1 MKKKIKPGVYIVV
14 NPAQDKKEVL
24 HRLTQL
30 KDEEISAI
38 QVWNN
43 PDVEKMDEELID
55 GIIHLFKGSTPVLI
69 NNQWEML
76 KTHAFDGVHFDTIPD
91 NYDEIISEVNRDFI
105 KGVTLGNELDVV
117 RKAEELNF
125 DYLSFC
131 SMFPSQTTDSCEI
144 VRPETVKKCREMT
157 GMPLFLAGGIRPDNV
172 NLLSDLSF
180 QGIAVISGIMSAESP
195 KEALKEYQ
203 NQLKTIQ

>member
-1 MKKKIKPGVYIVV
+1 
-14 NPAQDKKEVL
+14 
-24 HRLTQL
+24 
-30 KDEEISAI
+30 
-38 QVWNN
+38 
-43 PDVEKMDEELID
+43 
-55 GIIHLFKGSTPVLI
+55 
-69 NNQWEML
+69 ML